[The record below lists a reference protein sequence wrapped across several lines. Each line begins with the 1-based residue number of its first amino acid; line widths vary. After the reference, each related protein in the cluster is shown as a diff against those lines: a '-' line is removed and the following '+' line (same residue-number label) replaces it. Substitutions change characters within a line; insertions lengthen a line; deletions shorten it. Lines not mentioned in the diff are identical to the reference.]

1 MSSLLDKRLVLVTG
15 KGGVGKTTVA
25 AALGLIA
32 ARRGKRVVLCEVAE
46 QTRFGGMLGRGPHA
60 GLELVSVDPE
70 RAKREWLSYQLKSRT
85 LAGVLAGSG
94 LFQYLTA
101 AAPGLTELVTMG
113 KVWDLAQIQPRTGG
127 PGHDLTIVDAPATG
141 HGLAMLRAPS
151 TYARIARVGP
161 VGRHAERIDSFVRE
175 PAQTGVLTVALPEE
189 MPVNETV
196 EFERALQRE
205 LEMAIDT
212 IVVNALHPAGPRPRA
227 LRTTLGRTGA
237 EAVIAD
243 WLERKEV
250 CICAGSGGVGKTTTS
265 AAIALGM
272 AARGKKV
279 AVLTIDPAR
288 RLANALGLRELGNE
302 ERRVDVGVEGELW
315 AMMLD
320 AKRTFDELIE
330 WHAPDERTRDA
341 VLSNRIYQELS
352 NALAGSQEY
361 MAMEKLYE
369 LSQEGRYDLLVLDTP
384 PTRNALD
391 FLDAP
396 RKLSEFI
403 DSRSLQLLM
412 APGLFGLKVLG
423 RGTNVA
429 FSVMKRATGVD
440 LLQDLGEF
448 FRSFGDMTEGFRE
461 RAGRVNELLAARS
474 SAFVLVTSPRREAI
488 DEGIYFHRRL
498 KDAGLPFAGV
508 IANRVQQAGGGPTR
522 ATLVDLCGEELGT
535 KVYDSYEGT
544 RRLAERDQAN
554 LDLLRRRRGRTPLI
568 EVPHLPDDVH
578 DLDGLRR

>member
-1 MSSLLDKRLVLVTG
+1 
-15 KGGVGKTTVA
+15 
-25 AALGLIA
+25 
-32 ARRGKRVVLCEVAE
+32 
-46 QTRFGGMLGRGPHA
+46 
-60 GLELVSVDPE
+60 
-70 RAKREWLSYQLKSRT
+70 
-85 LAGVLAGSG
+85 
-94 LFQYLTA
+94 
-101 AAPGLTELVTMG
+101 
-113 KVWDLAQIQPRTGG
+113 
-127 PGHDLTIVDAPATG
+127 
-141 HGLAMLRAPS
+141 
-151 TYARIARVGP
+151 
-161 VGRHAERIDSFVRE
+161 
-175 PAQTGVLTVALPEE
+175 
-189 MPVNETV
+189 
-196 EFERALQRE
+196 
-205 LEMAIDT
+205 
-212 IVVNALHPAGPRPRA
+212 
-227 LRTTLGRTGA
+227 
-237 EAVIAD
+237 VIED
-243 WLERKEV
+243 WLERKQV
-250 CICAGSGGVGKTTTS
+250 CICAGSGGVGKTTAS

-302 ERRVDVGVEGELW
+302 ERRVEAALQGDGELW

-320 AKRTFDELIE
+320 AKRTFDDLIE

-429 FSVMKRATGVD
+429 FSVMKRATGID

-448 FRSFGDMTEGFRE
+448 FRSFGGMTEGFRE
-461 RAGRVNELLAARS
+461 RAGRVNELLGQRTT
-474 SAFVLVTSPRREAI
+474 AFVLVTSPRREAVE
-488 DEGIYFHRRL
+488 EGIYFHRRL
-498 KDAGLPFAGV
+498 KDSGLPFAGV
-508 IANRVQQAGGGPTR
+508 IANRVQQVGGAARRG
-522 ATLVDLCGEELGT
+522 ALADLLGDELAA
-535 KVYDSYEGT
+535 KVYDSYEAT
-544 RRLAERDQAN
+544 RRLAARDQAN
-554 LDLLRRRRGRTPLI
+554 LDLLRRRLGRTPLI
-568 EVPHLPDDVH
+568 EVPHLEDDVH
-578 DLDGLRR
+578 DLEGLRRMDEYLF